1 VCAAGDLLRKRC
13 LPGSRLPARWI
24 EFAWPRRALQ
34 LLQSA
39 IQIPLIIMPG
49 TTQAGANRIV
59 VFQSGRRDTW
69 PYAPSRKWR
78 ERDASFRTGHS
89 TNRAGSFLL
98 PRAPVP
104 CRRTC
109 RGTRG
114 NSSIH
119 GYKKEKGKG
128 RSQANTGGGKRRVG
142 KKTDVTVSANQPLPV
157 FALPTGDDHHSQLKR
172 TDQEST

>member
-1 VCAAGDLLRKRC
+1 MSSWFQASSSVDRVRLAATRTPAAPICHPDSADYHARDDASWSESNRRIPVRS
-13 LPGSRLPARWI
+13 PGHMAI
-24 EFAWPRRALQ
+24 RAVTE
-34 LLQSA
+34 
-39 IQIPLIIMPG
+39 ME
-49 TTQAGANRIV
+49 
-59 VFQSGRRDTW
+59 
-69 PYAPSRKWR
+69 R

-119 GYKKEKGKG
+119 GYKKDKGKG